1 MSNKQH
7 NNNKK
12 PRKNKKDSFQLT
24 IKTTQTVNDNHK
36 DILYESI
43 LLFNL
48 HKRYYLNFNQG
59 TFTNEKQKRTQFMHY
74 QKRAFGY
81 LPYQYRFLQGMKQEI
96 GGMKKSIESN
106 NKNYILDKE
115 TKLKQVNTTI
125 TSVSKSYKKEKNRK
139 KDFDSDK
146 VAELKEILKNLYTK
160 KQNIENDINELKKKK
175 ISICFG
181 GKKLAKKRHRVKET
195 ELKAY
200 REAWF
205 HKRHN
210 QMLLVGDHKEAK
222 GNSLCQLSYNEET
235 DTFSL
240 NYKIPYCLQTKFN
253 QESITIENVNIPAY
267 QREEVKQQ
275 VLAHKYKDKK
285 REALS
290 FRFIYDKTNTF
301 RLNISVNI
309 KKPKIITS
317 HYNGLIGIDIN
328 NDHLAVVEI
337 DRHGNFLECMKLPLD
352 LENKTTGQRNDIIG
366 KTLIKLKDYALLK
379 NKDIVVEK
387 LDFKNKKR
395 ELKDRNQDR
404 KYNKMLSQFSYQK
417 ILNGIDMI
425 GNKYGIRIRKVNPAY
440 TSLIGEVKYSNELGL
455 SIHMAAAYVIARRG
469 YEYKEKIRKI
479 IHIKRQ
485 KAVLAL
491 PVPEEIRKDVG
502 WYKVKNL
509 KKKVDQINVGKY
521 VPHNK
526 RFEEIRIFC

>member
-1 MSNKQH
+1 MSNKQ
-7 NNNKK
+7 NNDDKK
-12 PRKNKKDSFQLT
+12 PRKNKNDSFQLT
-24 IKTTQTVNDNHK
+24 IKTLQKVNDEQKNVLH
-36 DILYESI
+36 DMI
-43 LLFNL
+43 LLYNQ
-48 HKRYYLNFNQG
+48 HKRYYLNFHKGNFK
-59 TFTNEKQKRTQFMHY
+59 TELQKRTQFMNF
-74 QKRAFGY
+74 QNRVFGY
-81 LPYQYRFLQGMKQEI
+81 LPYQYRFLQGIRQELS
-96 GGMKKSIESN
+96 GMQKSIESN

-115 TKLKQVNTTI
+115 TKLNQVNTSI
-125 TSVSKSYKKEKNRK
+125 TSVSKSYRKEANRK

-160 KQNIENDINELKKKK
+160 KQNIENDINELKNKKK
-175 ISICFG
+175 SICFG

-195 ELKAY
+195 ELKDY
-200 REAWF
+200 REKWF
-205 HKRHN
+205 HKRNN
-210 QMLLVGDHKEAK
+210 QILICGSHEEAK
-222 GNSLCQLSYNEET
+222 GNSLCQLTYNE
-235 DTFSL
+235 DSNMFSMTI
-240 NYKIPYCLQTKFN
+240 KIPKCLQTKYN
-253 QESITIENVNIPAY
+253 KKSIFIENVNIPVY
-267 QREEVKQQ
+267 QREEIKRQ

-309 KKPKIITS
+309 KKPKIFTS

-337 DRHGNFLECMKLPLD
+337 DRHGNFLECMTLPLD

-366 KTLIKLKDYALLK
+366 KTIIKLKDYALLK

-395 ELKDRNQDR
+395 ELEDRNQNR

-425 GNKYGIRIRKVNPAY
+425 GNKYGIRVRKVDPAY

-509 KKKVDQINVGKY
+509 KKKVNQINVGKY

-526 RFEEIRIFC
+526 IFEEIRIFC